1 MFDIHSHVL
10 PGIDDGSKSF
20 AMSLDIL
27 RGLEKQGI
35 TNLICTPHYISE
47 TKQTSTRAANQKLLK
62 QLQEKAQKEGIDIN
76 LYLGNEIYID
86 RDIKKLLKAKKISAL
101 NGGKY
106 ILIELPISGEYDQYE
121 DVLQDLK
128 LAGWQ
133 PILAHPE
140 RYVSFQ
146 NDYSKVIDLHR
157 IGILFQCNLGS
168 VIGQY
173 GKHAK
178 KLIKHMA
185 KENLIFCFGTDIHR
199 PRDYSE
205 ITKAQ
210 KKLQKYY
217 SAAELNTLLAENPAK
232 IVK

>member
-35 TNLICTPHYISE
+35 TDLICTPHYICE

-62 QLQEKAQKEGIDIN
+62 QLQGKAQKEGIDIN

-86 RDIKKLLKAKKISAL
+86 RDIKKLLKVKKISAL
-101 NGGKY
+101 NDSKY
-106 ILIELPISGEYDQYE
+106 ILVELPISGEYNQYE
-121 DVLQDLK
+121 DILQDLE
-128 LAGWQ
+128 LTGWQ

-146 NDYSKVIDLHR
+146 NDYSKVIELHR
-157 IGILFQCNLGS
+157 IGVLFQCNLGS
-168 VIGQY
+168 IIGQY

-185 KENLIFCFGTDIHR
+185 KENLIFCFGTDIHH

-217 SAAELNTLLAENPAK
+217 SAAELDTLLAENPAK

>member
-47 TKQTSTRAANQKLLK
+47 TKQTSPRAANQKLLK
-62 QLQEKAQKEGIDIN
+62 QLQQKAQKEGININ

-101 NGGKY
+101 NDSKY
-106 ILIELPISGEYDQYE
+106 ILVELPISGEYDQYE
-121 DVLQDLK
+121 DILQDLK
-128 LAGWQ
+128 LTGWQ

-140 RYVSFQ
+140 RYISFQ
-146 NDYSKVIDLHR
+146 NDYSKVIELHR

-168 VIGQY
+168 IIGQY

-178 KLIKHMA
+178 KLVKYMA

-205 ITKAQ
+205 IAKAQ

-217 SAAELNTLLAENPAK
+217 SAAKLNTLLAENPAK